1 MKWRKWNNLLH
12 RDLGYLAV
20 GLTIVFAVSGILL
33 NHIEDWDFIYKKKV
47 SELKINPVKVSEDK
61 EIAISAL
68 NQLSMEDS
76 VISVT
81 RLSQNAIKILTRG
94 STPKEN
100 IVEIDL
106 ASGDVR
112 QTIFKDHFMFHYF
125 KFLHLNKAN
134 KIWTFISDIYGFVLL
149 FLAISGLFVLKGK
162 KGIKGRGAWLAAAGV
177 LIPVVFLVLYGMLN

>member
-33 NHIEDWDFIYKKKV
+33 NHITDWGFIYKKKV
-47 SELKINPVKVSEDK
+47 MELNINPINVSGDE
-61 EIAISAL
+61 EIAGAVL
-68 NQLSMEDS
+68 KQLSIEDS

-81 RLSQNAIKILTRG
+81 KQSSDVLKIFLKG

-100 IVEIDL
+100 IVEINL
-106 ASGDVR
+106 PSGEVR
-112 QTIFKDHFMFHYF
+112 QTIFKDHFLFHYF

-134 KIWTFISDIYGFVLL
+134 KIWTFISDIYGFVLF
-149 FLAISGLFVLKGK
+149 FLAISGLFILKGK
-162 KGIKGRGAWLAAAGV
+162 NGIKGRGAWLTAAGV
-177 LIPVVFLVLYGMLN
+177 MIPVVFLILYEIIN

>member
-33 NHIEDWDFIYKKKV
+33 NHINDWSFVYKKKV
-47 SELKINPVKVSEDK
+47 IELKINPIKVSGDE
-61 EIAISAL
+61 EIAGVAL
-68 NQLSMEDS
+68 KQLSIEDS
-76 VISVT
+76 VISVAK
-81 RLSQNAIKILTRG
+81 LSPDVLKILLKG
-94 STPKEN
+94 STPRAN
-100 IVEIDL
+100 ILEL
-106 ASGDVR
+106 NLQSGDVR

-149 FLAISGLFVLKGK
+149 FLAISGLFILKGK
-162 KGIKGRGAWLAAAGV
+162 NGIKGRGAWLATTGV
-177 LIPVVFLVLYGMLN
+177 LIPVVFLLLYGIFN